1 MVEQDLARPVI
12 EISDFESGL
21 LEYEIYTFGEE
32 NVIVPVNET
41 ETKSGIHKLA
51 AEKIRETMRRFDP
64 NPQIEILSDNNVQV
78 KVKKDSIPSLIG
90 KGGSTISELE
100 KILHVHIDVK
110 EKNSDESDQSHDLG
124 QGVRFDFSEST
135 NSLLF
140 DVDKRYNG
148 ALAELYVKDRY
159 VTTTRVAR
167 HGKIKISKRSDAGKA
182 LSRSAFSKSDIDI
195 MIKDF

>member
-32 NVIVPVNET
+32 NVIVPVTESET
-41 ETKSGIHKLA
+41 QSGVHKLA

-64 NPQIEILSDNNVQV
+64 NPKIEILSDNRV
-78 KVKKDSIPSLIG
+78 KVMVKKDSIPSLIG

-100 KILHVHIDVK
+100 KILHVHIDVV
-110 EKNSDESDQSHDLG
+110 EKESDASHESQERSG
-124 QGVRFDFSEST
+124 GVRFDFSESA
-135 NSLLF
+135 NSLMF

-148 ALAELYVKDRY
+148 ALAEIYVNDRY
-159 VTTTRVAR
+159 VATSRVAR
-167 HGKIKISKRSDAGKA
+167 HGKIKISKRSDEGKA
-182 LSRSAFSKSDIDI
+182 LSRLASSKSDIEI
-195 MIKDF
+195 VIKDF